1 MQTESLS
8 KELKKE
14 SFNIALTGLMGSG
27 KTTVGKYLAD
37 NLKKTFIDTD
47 QIIEEKEGKTIS
59 QIFEENGEDY
69 FRHLEARLIEE
80 IFSTGKDL
88 VVSLGGGAIVN
99 SASRKIIKDNAR
111 LIALIADPND
121 LHQRIKRRKSR
132 PLLNESKNQ
141 LETLNALWQERKEA
155 YYDSHIQI
163 VTEGKTINS
172 IGIEIIQNLNLSKP
186 KVQEQEV
193 KISAKHKAYKIY
205 FKDLYRFSLAPL
217 KAGKKVLVISQEP
230 IAKHYMDIL
239 LEKISSDGYEV
250 STMVIDNSEEAK
262 NFFTY
267 QLILQK
273 LLSLNFGRKDT
284 LVALGGGVVGDIT
297 GFAAS
302 TFYRGINYVQ
312 VPTTLLSMIDSSVG
326 GKTAINVPEGKNLIG
341 SFYQPHMVHIDAQ
354 ALNSLPDREFKS
366 GLGELVKYTM
376 LGSAWDELLGDHF
389 FDYVNLN
396 AETILEK
403 DLILLNDLIN
413 HCLRIKAGIVAEDE
427 QEHGI
432 RAHLNLG
439 HTFAHALEEVTKY
452 KEFTHGEAVAI
463 GLACAC
469 YLSEE
474 LGYIKRSAT
483 KKVLDLMKS
492 LGLNFT
498 IPKEIKVEKI
508 LAAFKYDK
516 KSINGVPNFILPKGH
531 IGRVEIVSNIDSQL
545 IINAIKR
552 NYET

>member
-492 LGLNFT
+492 LGLKFT

-531 IGRVEIVSNIDSQL
+531 IGRVEIVSNIDSQF

>member
-354 ALNSLPDREFKS
+354 ALNSLPEREFKS

-492 LGLNFT
+492 LGLKFT

>member
-492 LGLNFT
+492 LGLKFM

>member
-1 MQTESLS
+1 
-8 KELKKE
+8 
-14 SFNIALTGLMGSG
+14 
-27 KTTVGKYLAD
+27 
-37 NLKKTFIDTD
+37 
-47 QIIEEKEGKTIS
+47 
-59 QIFEENGEDY
+59 
-69 FRHLEARLIEE
+69 
-80 IFSTGKDL
+80 
-88 VVSLGGGAIVN
+88 
-99 SASRKIIKDNAR
+99 
-111 LIALIADPND
+111 
-121 LHQRIKRRKSR
+121 
-132 PLLNESKNQ
+132 
-141 LETLNALWQERKEA
+141 
-155 YYDSHIQI
+155 
-163 VTEGKTINS
+163 
-172 IGIEIIQNLNLSKP
+172 
-186 KVQEQEV
+186 
-193 KISAKHKAYKIY
+193 
-205 FKDLYRFSLAPL
+205 
-217 KAGKKVLVISQEP
+217 LVISQEP

-492 LGLNFT
+492 LGLKFT

>member
-531 IGRVEIVSNIDSQL
+531 IGRVEIVSNIDSQF